1 MEAGTSKRCALVGS
15 FFDLPHIEPLPH
27 PKAAAVLFLFARYT
41 PNWKRRERSG
51 PGDRPETAQL

>member
-27 PKAAAVLFLFARYT
+27 PKAAAVFFDCALHPELET
-41 PNWKRRERSG
+41 P
-51 PGDRPETAQL
+51 